1 MREFNFETVFQ
12 ILYKPLTSN
21 TNIKK
26 EELYRD
32 IFLDLYL
39 LTGRFREDE
48 EDTAPFRKFTSGNL
62 PIQKYVAKKL
72 HTEKVLNW

>member
-39 LTGRFREDE
+39 LTGRFREDGGYG
-48 EDTAPFRKFTSGNL
+48 TFPQIYK
-62 PIQKYVAKKL
+62 
-72 HTEKVLNW
+72 W